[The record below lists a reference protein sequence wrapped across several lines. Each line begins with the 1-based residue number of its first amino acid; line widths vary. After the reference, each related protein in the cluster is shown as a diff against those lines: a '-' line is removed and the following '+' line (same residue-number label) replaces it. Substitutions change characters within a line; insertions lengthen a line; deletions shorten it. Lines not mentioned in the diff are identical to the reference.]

1 MSDIVTTSDIAKDS
15 RLVRLILAFSAT
27 LVAAIVIVTF
37 GQVILRYFFNAP
49 QTWAEEVG
57 RYLFVWITL
66 IGASVSVARDN
77 HIRLDAIVNMLP
89 KAVQSPLDIIRRL
102 IEIGS
107 IGILLVA
114 GTQVTMRNLHGSFYT
129 LPDVPRWLFYV
140 SVPLGAGLMLLF
152 ALWNLW
158 RVFASRR

>member
-1 MSDIVTTSDIAKDS
+1 MSDLATTSDISKDS
-15 RLVRLILAFSAT
+15 RLVRLILAFSAI

-66 IGASVSVARDN
+66 IGASVAVARDN
-77 HIRLDAIVNMLP
+77 HIRLDSLVTMLP
-89 KAVQSPLDIIRRL
+89 KKAQSPLDIFRRL
-102 IEIGS
+102 VELASFGLLLYS
-107 IGILLVA
+107 GII
-114 GTQVTMRNLHGSFYT
+114 VTMRNLTGSFYT
-129 LPDVPRWLFYV
+129 LPGVPRWLFYV

-152 ALWNLW
+152 GLWNLW
-158 RVFASRR
+158 RCFKRG